1 MLLQQLDFSF
11 QLITGSRKYARS
23 LTRIIFISVRAETA
37 VKLLI
42 DNQRRVLSFTDLEPS
57 VAGFVNRDTF

>member
-11 QLITGSRKYARS
+11 QLITGSRKDARS